1 MKNFLSFRF
10 VLACFVLAIFT
21 PYDQATAFFMAGI
34 VLVFPSWKFVKGR
47 LAIGEQETPEL
58 LEIKKLTQ
66 QIKDYEKQLGEKA
79 LKQDFTDVTK
89 QLADMKLN
97 IGKYSE
103 KELDSRLLEVNNGI
117 DKINKQLTEHAED
130 LAKAKDAGSKKPQ
143 GIQLYK
149 EEDLKRVTESV
160 FKDGK
165 KTGERAS
172 FEINSKALFRNKAAE
187 VMGYPQTFEGD
198 GVTAT
203 IETMGVFTGR
213 VIDPTLYQRKRK
225 RNFILDNMPI
235 ETIDAPFLYY
245 MEKVEVSGSNGSDE
259 DPGGAD
265 WILPGAAKPMRSF
278 RVQVQKAD
286 RKKLAIFTTVDDEL
300 LRDVPSFANW
310 IDEDFRQE
318 MREEYNTGLLDNDPG
333 VDASA
338 PLGLKTNA
346 VQYTDIAGFI
356 ITNPTAID
364 AIIAAIAEMENNNEE
379 PLFVAVSTLRY
390 YQLLTIKD
398 TQQRYQNNNL
408 IYTNNIGQ
416 LYIAGVLIVKADTN
430 DIPYTHFMVVG
441 ADAFR
446 IKNIGNIVIER
457 GLNDDDFRKDRT
469 SFRGYQYVLSYIP
482 SSRYNA
488 VMYDAFATVISA
500 VGS

>member
-1 MKNFLSFRF
+1 MNEIEVS
-10 VLACFVLAIFT
+10 
-21 PYDQATAFFMAGI
+21 
-34 VLVFPSWKFVKGR
+34 
-47 LAIGEQETPEL
+47 PEL
-58 LEIKKLTQ
+58 KELQGLTAQVKK
-66 QIKDYEKQLGEKA
+66 YEQMLGDKAMKADFENLKKQLDDFQKNVGKMSESEVDA
-79 LKQDFTDVTK
+79 RLKVS
-89 QLADMKLN
+89 N
-97 IGKYSE
+97 
-103 KELDSRLLEVNNGI
+103 DSIE
-117 DKINKQLTEHAED
+117 KINKQLGEFAED
-130 LAKAKDAGSKKPQ
+130 LKIAKDKPSKKGL
-143 GIQLYK
+143 GISLYK
-149 EEDLKRVTESV
+149 QEDLKKVVDTC

-165 KTGERAS
+165 KTNEQVA
-172 FEINSKALFRNKAAE
+172 IQLNSQMIFRNKAAE

-198 GVTAT
+198 GATAS
-203 IETMGVFTGR
+203 IETMGIFTGR

-235 ETIDAPFLYY
+235 STIDAPFLYY
-245 MEKVEVSGSNGSDE
+245 MEKVEVSGDSGSDE
-259 DPGGAD
+259 DTGGAA
-265 WILPGAAKPMRSF
+265 WILPGQEKPMRSF

-286 RKKLAIFTTVDDEL
+286 RKKVAIFTTVDDEL
-300 LRDVPSFANW
+300 LKDVPSFGNW
-310 IDEDFRQE
+310 IQEDFQQE
-318 MREEYNTGLLDNDPG
+318 TRESYNDGLLNNDPG
-333 VDASA
+333 VDPLA

-446 IKNIGNIVIER
+446 INNIGGLVFER
-457 GLNDDDFRKDRT
+457 GLNEDDFRRDRT
-469 SFRGYQYVLSYIP
+469 SFRAYQYVLSYIP

-488 VMYDAFATVISA
+488 VMYDAFETVISA
-500 VGS
+500 IGS